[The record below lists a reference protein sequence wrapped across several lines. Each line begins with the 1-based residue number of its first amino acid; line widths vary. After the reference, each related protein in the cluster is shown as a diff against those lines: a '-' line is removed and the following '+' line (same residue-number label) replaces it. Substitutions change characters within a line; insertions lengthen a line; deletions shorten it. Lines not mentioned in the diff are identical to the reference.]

1 MNRDVTNQDVLASY
15 GKTFKYS
22 NVKTLDLTQLS
33 MWELSELKRFCIE
46 ECPKGY
52 VIMMLRVKNEK
63 ADRPKRGLKWHYH
76 LAKIQ
81 ERQKLEWL
89 ITGA

>member
-1 MNRDVTNQDVLASY
+1 MNRDIRNPDVLASY

-22 NVKTLDLTQLS
+22 NVKTLDLTNLS
-33 MWELSELKRFCIE
+33 MWELSELRRFCIE

-63 ADRPKRGLKWHYH
+63 VDRTKRGL
-76 LAKIQ
+76 
-81 ERQKLEWL
+81 E
-89 ITGA
+89 